1 MRCAKAARAP
11 IEMALEKTSLGAVVG
26 PFEHSAGLSESSLEA
41 TNACLF
47 DASVLHAASSLLV
60 KRRLLAP
67 TQLTGG

>member
-26 PFEHSAGLSESSLEA
+26 PFEHSDGLSESSLEA

-67 TQLTGG
+67 TRLTGG

>member
-11 IEMALEKTSLGAVVG
+11 LEMALEKTSLGAVVG

-47 DASVLHAASSLLV
+47 DASVLHAA
-60 KRRLLAP
+60 R
-67 TQLTGG
+67 